1 MMKAASLA
9 SGRKRRWLPELCIAI
24 ILLVAPLVLPWIGFN
39 SDTLSRI
46 LVWGLF
52 GIGFDLLF
60 GFTGL
65 LSFGQSAFFGL
76 GGFVC
81 SYLVVSGVISNVWL
95 GMLIGIVASMAY
107 GVVVGLLSLRRTGIY
122 FAMITLAFGELSF
135 FLENSPLQKFTGG
148 ENGLAGVPTPH
159 INLGFFNYDISIGW
173 PLYWLIALIFWI
185 GFVFARQIIR
195 SPFGVVLVSILKNA
209 PRSVA
214 LGHRIQAYK
223 LAVFVIA
230 AAYSGLAGALL
241 GILQGY
247 MPPDAFNLDTSTQ
260 LVVQTL
266 IGGAGTLVGPLVGA
280 VIWIWLLNVLQ
291 FIPFVGVVWKLIL
304 GVIFVVLIVAFRG
317 GICGE
322 IANRWKQ
329 KHEARIRQSNDLE
342 SGPHDKPCL
351 ASPEPDA
358 EHGNAVAPIVQ
369 DVPAVAAAPSQ
380 AHASNAQRLDSRSAD
395 NADAAPVLEARGL
408 TKHYG
413 GVHAVTGVDLVIR
426 EGEFRAIIGPNGA
439 GKSTFFKMLSGEITP
454 TSGDVFLREKRV
466 TGCGATAMSQHGVCK
481 SYQINQLFGGLTVW
495 QNVLIPVLA
504 RLRGSFRF
512 DVIGD
517 AGHLANASELV
528 QETLAMVGLTD
539 RAQTRVDV
547 LAYGE
552 KRRLEVGLALA
563 TEPSI
568 LLLDE
573 PLAGMSPEERVDIKR
588 LLRKVHVGRTVV
600 IIEHDMDAVFELAD
614 RVSVLS
620 QGTLLAEGSP
630 AEIRGSQSVQSAYL
644 GGMDENE
651 FA

>member
-1 MMKAASLA
+1 MMRAAGLPSN
-9 SGRKRRWLPELCIAI
+9 RKRRWLPELSIAV
-24 ILLVAPLVLPWIGFN
+24 ILLIAPLILPWVGFN

-81 SYLVVSGVISNVWL
+81 SYLVVSGIVTNVWL

-173 PLYWLIALIFWI
+173 PLYWLIALIFWL
-185 GFVFARQIIR
+185 GFVFARRVIR

-209 PRSVA
+209 PRAVA

-266 IGGAGTLVGPLVGA
+266 IGGAGTLIGPLVGA

-291 FIPFVGVVWKLIL
+291 FIPFVGVVWKLLL

-322 IANRWKQ
+322 IANRWRQRSQ
-329 KHEARIRQSNDLE
+329 KRNAATGDFGKAANGESDETFDAKAGTASASVPSIAVE
-342 SGPHDKPCL
+342 SGP
-351 ASPEPDA
+351 
-358 EHGNAVAPIVQ
+358 G
-369 DVPAVAAAPSQ
+369 AAPFQQGESGE
-380 AHASNAQRLDSRSAD
+380 SRLPRSGQTD
-395 NADAAPVLEARGL
+395 NIDAAPVLEARGL

-413 GVHAVTGVDLVIR
+413 GVHAVTGVDLVVK

-439 GKSTFFKMLSGEITP
+439 GKSTFFKMLSGEIAP
-454 TSGDVFLREKRV
+454 TSGDVFLRGKRV
-466 TGCGATAMSQHGVCK
+466 TRYGATAMCQHGVCK

-504 RLRGSFRF
+504 RIRGSFQF

-517 AGHLANASELV
+517 VEHLENANKLV
-528 QETLAMVGLTD
+528 DETLAMIGLSH
-539 RAQTRVDV
+539 RAQLRVDA

-563 TEPSI
+563 TSPSI

-600 IIEHDMDAVFELAD
+600 IIEHDMDAVFELAS

-620 QGTLLAEGSP
+620 QGKLLAEGSP
-630 AEIRGSQSVQSAYL
+630 AEIRGSQQVQSAYL
-644 GGMDENE
+644 GGMDEND